1 MSAPDEPGAH
11 PASTLR
17 VAADGSALRNPTG
30 PAGWCWYLNDRCWQT
45 GGWRAN
51 SNNVAELTAIHE
63 LLLATRGLLRPLII
77 ESDSRYAISACSEWI
92 HGWRRRGWVT
102 ANGAPV
108 KNAELI
114 RAIAAELEGRPVRFE
129 WVKGHAG
136 HPRQEAADTIARRT
150 ATRIGDAGRYE
161 RGPGWTLT

>member
-1 MSAPDEPGAH
+1 MPGSASDVGA
-11 PASTLR
+11 LR
-17 VAADGSALRNPTG
+17 VAADGSALRNPSG
-30 PAGWCWYLNDRCWQT
+30 PAGWCWYLDDRCWQT
-45 GGWRAN
+45 GGWRQN

-63 LLLATRGLLRPLII
+63 LLLATRHLDRLLII

-114 RAIAAELEGRPVRFE
+114 QAVAAELEGRQVRFE

-150 ATRIGDAGRYE
+150 ATSIADRGTYSC
-161 RGPGWTLT
+161 GPGWPSS